1 MPCFCIDLVTRAM
14 PMLLVPA
21 VRPALLFPYAM
32 RTFADAVFA
41 VHFLTFGN
49 RSSAAQRLAP
59 ADAPR
64 NWRER
69 FD

>member
-1 MPCFCIDLVTRAM
+1 
-14 PMLLVPA
+14 MLLVPA